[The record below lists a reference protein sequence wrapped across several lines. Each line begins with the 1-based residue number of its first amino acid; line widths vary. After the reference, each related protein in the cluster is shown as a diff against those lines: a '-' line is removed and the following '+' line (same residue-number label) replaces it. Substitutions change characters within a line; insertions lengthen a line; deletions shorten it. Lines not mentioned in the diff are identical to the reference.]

1 MRLVYKGNYI
11 RMTCGEIGLVQD
23 VYFSLHTVGIPPEL
37 FQIKSDVSSLY
48 YIPQAQNIKK
58 NIVILEQ
65 IMIHVTVQYGKTS
78 KFRTPHCSKYSVI
91 QNKFRTRCIQIIG
104 PIYELF

>member
-58 NIVILEQ
+58 HRNIGTDYDPRDCSVRQNLEISNSRLFEILGNSKQ
-65 IMIHVTVQYGKTS
+65 ISDTM
-78 KFRTPHCSKYSVI
+78 YSD
-91 QNKFRTRCIQIIG
+91 NRA
-104 PIYELF
+104 YL